1 MALGARSEPH
11 PASSR
16 QDATQMGEGEHPQET
31 QATLASACRRHLLGA
46 MGSGQHPAG
55 VDQRPPTEVALGH
68 GDGQMQGGL

>member
-1 MALGARSEPH
+1 
-11 PASSR
+11 
-16 QDATQMGEGEHPQET
+16 MGEGEHPQET